1 MKKCISVLLCLIL
14 AFSSVSLF
22 AVSASAAENILT
34 VNATSNIPELFPGS
48 SMEISSASGSDQVT
62 VTYWYNTKNY
72 CMLNCE
78 FTLTYDR
85 DYLEYDHT
93 KNVNEKLNDR
103 GNLVPLFV
111 KNAFVKGEPKGIIF
125 NTNPASFAE
134 GNIGAIKANCTN
146 TNGYD
151 VCEGKSAFVSVTFN
165 VKRNSGET
173 NVNLQLKTMGFR
185 KEGETTVN
193 PVYLVSKSQIV
204 KNSPVEY
211 VTDKSYSV
219 AYAGPYN
226 EKYVPVVDNDKNLEI
241 SMNLELTVNLKTAF
255 YVKKAAVG
263 DMTDLR
269 MNIKYSDDYSTV
281 DKDLTNSEATVDGVE
296 YYKFVYEGVNP
307 QRMYDE
313 YKVTVSANDNGI
325 PHYRTETKGVK
336 SYIYKALTDSKNQ
349 KWYTIFVDL
358 LNYGSAGQTFKGYHD
373 DELINSDLSKSPYV
387 NIKALTNIVNVENAK
402 LKSKIKVT
410 NDYIREVN
418 DDKFRKI
425 DNPEA
430 EYKGIQLVL
439 GSVIAMKYHFNIADP
454 AGKYVRVFHYDS
466 NGNEV
471 SVPVY
476 IPAEEFLSENGH
488 YAVMYK
494 DLKANQMRDLVYF
507 TVVDSEKKPIG
518 STTRFSI
525 VSEYY
530 IRKKQ
535 MENPGFLSDSDKEY
549 VQELVAYEKA
559 MMIYGDSVISY
570 LKNNP
575 D

>member
-22 AVSASAAENILT
+22 SVSASAADKILT

-48 SMEISSASGSDQVT
+48 SMEISSDSGSDQVT
-62 VTYWYNTKNY
+62 VTYWYNTKDY

-85 DYLEYDHT
+85 NYLEYDQT
-93 KNVNEKLNDR
+93 DNVNEKLNEKDK
-103 GNLVPLFV
+103 LVPLFV
-111 KNAFVKGEPKGIIF
+111 KNAFVDGEPEGIIF

-211 VTDKSYSV
+211 VADKSYSV
-219 AYAGPYN
+219 AYAGKYN
-226 EKYVPVVDNDKNLEI
+226 EYYVPVVDNDKNLEI

-269 MNIKYSDDYSTV
+269 MNIKYFDDYSTV
-281 DKDLTNSEATVDGVE
+281 DKDLTRSDATVDGVE

-313 YKVTVSANDNGI
+313 YEVTVSANDNGI

-358 LNYGSAGQTFKGYHD
+358 LNYGSAGQTFKGYHAD
-373 DELINSDLSKSPYV
+373 SLINRNLIGYR
-387 NIKALTNIVNVENAK
+387 NISNLRPVIDAENAK
-402 LKSKIKVT
+402 LDCPVRALD
-410 NDYIREVN
+410 DYIREVN

-454 AGKYVRVFHYDS
+454 AGKYVRVLHYDS
-466 NGNEV
+466 NGNKV
-471 SVPVY
+471 SDPVY
-476 IPAEEFLSENGH
+476 IPAEEFLSENDH

-518 STTRFSI
+518 NTTRFSI

-535 MENPGFLSDSDKEY
+535 MENPGSLSDSDKEY
-549 VQELVAYEKA
+549 VNNLVAYEKA

-570 LKNNP
+570 LKTNS

>member
-22 AVSASAAENILT
+22 SVSASAADKILT

-48 SMEISSASGSDQVT
+48 SMEISSDSGSDQVT
-62 VTYWYNTKNY
+62 VTYWYNTKDY

-85 DYLEYDHT
+85 NYLEYDHT
-93 KNVNEKLNDR
+93 ENVNEKFNKR
-103 GNLVPLFV
+103 GKLVPLFV
-111 KNAFVKGEPKGIIF
+111 KNAFVDGEPEGIIF

-211 VTDKSYSV
+211 VADKSYSV
-219 AYAGPYN
+219 AYAGKYN
-226 EKYVPVVDNDKNLEI
+226 EYYVPVVDNDKNLEI

-269 MNIKYSDDYSTV
+269 MNIKYFDDYSTV
-281 DKDLTNSEATVDGVE
+281 DKDLTRSDATVDGVE

-313 YKVTVSANDNGI
+313 YEVTVSANDNGI

-358 LNYGSAGQTFKGYHD
+358 LNYGSAGQTFKGYHAD
-373 DELINSDLSKSPYV
+373 SLINRNLIGYR
-387 NIKALTNIVNVENAK
+387 NISNLRPVIDAENAK
-402 LKSKIKVT
+402 LDCPVRALD
-410 NDYIREVN
+410 DYIREVN

-454 AGKYVRVFHYDS
+454 AGKYVRVLHYDS
-466 NGNEV
+466 NGNKV
-471 SVPVY
+471 SDPVY
-476 IPAEEFLSENGH
+476 IPAEEFLSENDH

-518 STTRFSI
+518 NTTRFSI

-535 MENPGFLSDSDKEY
+535 MENPGSLSDSDKEY
-549 VQELVAYEKA
+549 VNNLVAYEKA

-570 LKNNP
+570 LKTNS

>member
-1 MKKCISVLLCLIL
+1 MKKCISALLCLIL

-48 SMEISSASGSDQVT
+48 SMEISSASGSNQVT

-85 DYLEYDHT
+85 NYLEYDHT
-93 KNVNEKLNDR
+93 DNVNEKLNEKDK
-103 GNLVPLFV
+103 LVPLFV
-111 KNAFVKGEPKGIIF
+111 KNAFVDGEPEGIIF

-211 VTDKSYSV
+211 VADKSYSV
-219 AYAGPYN
+219 AYAGKYN
-226 EKYVPVVDNDKNLEI
+226 EYYVPVVDNDKNLEI

-358 LNYGSAGQTFKGYHD
+358 LNYGSAGQTFKGYHAD
-373 DELINSDLSKSPYV
+373 SLINRNLIGYR
-387 NIKALTNIVNVENAK
+387 NISNLRPVIDAENAK
-402 LKSKIKVT
+402 LDCPVRALD
-410 NDYIREVN
+410 DYIREVN

-454 AGKYVRVFHYDS
+454 AGKYVRVLHYDS
-466 NGNEV
+466 NGYEV
-471 SVPVY
+471 SDPVY

-507 TVVDSEKKPIG
+507 TVVNSEKEPIG

-525 VSEYY
+525 ASEYF
-530 IRKKQ
+530 IRNNQ
-535 MENPGFLSDSDKEY
+535 MENPGSLSESDKEY

>member
-1 MKKCISVLLCLIL
+1 M
-14 AFSSVSLF
+14 
-22 AVSASAAENILT
+22 
-34 VNATSNIPELFPGS
+34 
-48 SMEISSASGSDQVT
+48 
-62 VTYWYNTKNY
+62 
-72 CMLNCE
+72 
-78 FTLTYDR
+78 
-85 DYLEYDHT
+85 
-93 KNVNEKLNDR
+93 
-103 GNLVPLFV
+103 
-111 KNAFVKGEPKGIIF
+111 
-125 NTNPASFAE
+125 
-134 GNIGAIKANCTN
+134 
-146 TNGYD
+146 
-151 VCEGKSAFVSVTFN
+151 
-165 VKRNSGET
+165 
-173 NVNLQLKTMGFR
+173 
-185 KEGETTVN
+185 
-193 PVYLVSKSQIV
+193 
-204 KNSPVEY
+204 EY
-211 VTDKSYSV
+211 VADKSYSV

-255 YVKKAAVG
+255 YVKKAAAG

-281 DKDLTNSEATVDGVE
+281 DKDLTYSEATVDGVE

-307 QRMYDE
+307 QRMHDE
-313 YKVTVSANDNGI
+313 YTLTVSADDNGI

-349 KWYTIFVDL
+349 KWYAIFVDL

-373 DELINSDLSKSPYV
+373 DELINSDLSKSTYV
-387 NIKALTNIVNVENAK
+387 NINALTNIVNVENAK
-402 LKSKIKVT
+402 LKSKIRVT
-410 NDYIREVN
+410 NDYIREV
-418 DDKFRKI
+418 DDDNFRKI

-454 AGKYVRVFHYDS
+454 AGKYVRVLHYDS
-466 NGNEV
+466 NGSEV
-471 SVPVY
+471 SYPVY

-507 TVVDSEKKPIG
+507 TVVNSEKEPIG

-525 VSEYY
+525 ASEYF
-530 IRKKQ
+530 IRNNQ
-535 MENPGFLSDSDKEY
+535 MENPGSLSESDKEY

>member
-48 SMEISSASGSDQVT
+48 SMEISSASSSNQVT

-85 DYLEYDHT
+85 NYLEYDHT
-93 KNVNEKLNDR
+93 DNVNEKLNEKDK
-103 GNLVPLFV
+103 LVPLFV
-111 KNAFVKGEPKGIIF
+111 KNAFVDGEPEGIIF

-134 GNIGAIKANCTN
+134 GNIRAIKANCTN

-165 VKRNSGET
+165 VKKYSGET

-185 KEGETTVN
+185 KEGETSVN
-193 PVYLVSKSQIV
+193 PVYLVQKSRIV
-204 KNSPVEY
+204 EDSPVEY
-211 VTDKSYSV
+211 VADKSYSV
-219 AYAGPYN
+219 AYAGQYN

-255 YVKKAAVG
+255 YVKKAAAG

-281 DKDLTNSEATVDGVE
+281 DKDLTYSEATVDGVE

-307 QRMYDE
+307 QRMHDE
-313 YKVTVSANDNGI
+313 YTLTVSADDNGI

-349 KWYTIFVDL
+349 KWYAIFVDL

-373 DELINSDLSKSPYV
+373 DELINSDLSKSTYV
-387 NIKALTNIVNVENAK
+387 NINALTNIVNVENAK
-402 LKSKIKVT
+402 LKSKIRVT
-410 NDYIREVN
+410 NDYIREV
-418 DDKFRKI
+418 DDDNFRKI

-454 AGKYVRVFHYDS
+454 AGKYVRVLHYDS
-466 NGNEV
+466 NGSEV
-471 SVPVY
+471 SYPVY

-507 TVVDSEKKPIG
+507 TVVNSEKEPIG

-525 VSEYY
+525 ASEYF
-530 IRKKQ
+530 IRNNQ
-535 MENPGFLSDSDKEY
+535 MENPGSLSESDKEY

>member
-22 AVSASAAENILT
+22 SVSASAADKILT

-48 SMEISSASGSDQVT
+48 SMEISSDSGSDQVT
-62 VTYWYNTKNY
+62 VTYWYNTKDY

-85 DYLEYDHT
+85 NYLEYDHT
-93 KNVNEKLNDR
+93 DNVNEKLNKR
-103 GNLVPLFV
+103 GKLVPLFV
-111 KNAFVKGEPKGIIF
+111 KNAFVDGEPEGIIF
-125 NTNPASFAE
+125 NTNPASYVE
-134 GNIGAIKANCTN
+134 GDTGAIKANCTN
-146 TNGYD
+146 TTGYD

-165 VKRNSGET
+165 VKKYSGET

-185 KEGETTVN
+185 KEDETSVN
-193 PVYLVSKSQIV
+193 PVYLVQKSRIV
-204 KNSPVEY
+204 EDSPVEY
-211 VTDKSYSV
+211 VADKSYSV
-219 AYAGPYN
+219 AYAGQYN
-226 EKYVPVVDNDKNLEI
+226 EDYVPVVNNDKNLEI
-241 SMNLELTVNLKTAF
+241 SMNLELAVNLKTSF

-269 MNIKYSDDYSTV
+269 MNIKYSDDYSNV
-281 DKDLTNSEATVDGVE
+281 DKDLTYNEVTVDGVD
-296 YYKFVYEGVNP
+296 YYQFVYEGVNP
-307 QRMYDE
+307 QRMHDE
-313 YKVTVSANDNGI
+313 YTLTVSADDNGI
-325 PHYRTETKGVK
+325 PHYRTETKSVEK
-336 SYIYKALTDSKNQ
+336 YIYDAFMDSKNS
-349 KWYTIFVDL
+349 KWYAIFVDL
-358 LNYGSAGQTFKGYHD
+358 LNYGSAGQTFKGYHAD
-373 DELINSDLSKSPYV
+373 SLINRNLIGYR
-387 NIKALTNIVNVENAK
+387 NISNLRPVIDAENAK
-402 LKSKIKVT
+402 LDCPVRAL

-454 AGKYVRVFHYDS
+454 KGKYVRVMHYDN
-466 NGNEV
+466 NGVEV
-471 SVPVY
+471 SNPVY
-476 IPAEEFLSENGH
+476 ISADEFLSENGH

-507 TVVDSEKKPIG
+507 TVVNSEKEPIG
-518 STTRFSI
+518 NTTRFSI
-525 VSEYY
+525 ASEYF
-530 IRKKQ
+530 IRNNQ
-535 MENPGFLSDSDKEY
+535 MENPGSLSESDKEY

>member
-1 MKKCISVLLCLIL
+1 
-14 AFSSVSLF
+14 
-22 AVSASAAENILT
+22 
-34 VNATSNIPELFPGS
+34 
-48 SMEISSASGSDQVT
+48 
-62 VTYWYNTKNY
+62 
-72 CMLNCE
+72 
-78 FTLTYDR
+78 
-85 DYLEYDHT
+85 
-93 KNVNEKLNDR
+93 
-103 GNLVPLFV
+103 
-111 KNAFVKGEPKGIIF
+111 
-125 NTNPASFAE
+125 
-134 GNIGAIKANCTN
+134 
-146 TNGYD
+146 
-151 VCEGKSAFVSVTFN
+151 
-165 VKRNSGET
+165 
-173 NVNLQLKTMGFR
+173 MGFR
-185 KEGETTVN
+185 KDGETTVN

-211 VTDKSYSV
+211 VADKSYSV
-219 AYAGPYN
+219 AYAGKYN
-226 EKYVPVVDNDKNLEI
+226 EYYVPVVDNDKNLEI

-281 DKDLTNSEATVDGVE
+281 DKDLTYSEATVDGVE

-358 LNYGSAGQTFKGYHD
+358 LNYGSAGQTFKGYHAD
-373 DELINSDLSKSPYV
+373 SLINRNLIGYR
-387 NIKALTNIVNVENAK
+387 NISNLRPVIDAENAK
-402 LKSKIKVT
+402 LDCPVRALD
-410 NDYIREVN
+410 DYIREVN

-454 AGKYVRVFHYDS
+454 AGKYVRVLHYDS
-466 NGNEV
+466 NGNKV
-471 SVPVY
+471 SDPVY

-530 IRKKQ
+530 IRKNQ

-559 MMIYGDSVISY
+559 MMIYGDSVIFY

>member
-151 VCEGKSAFVSVTFN
+151 VCEGKSAFISVTFN
-165 VKRNSGET
+165 VKKNSGET
-173 NVNLQLKTMGFR
+173 NVNLQIKTLGFR
-185 KEGETTVN
+185 KDGETTVN

-358 LNYGSAGQTFKGYHD
+358 LNYGSAGQTFKGYHAD
-373 DELINSDLSKSPYV
+373 SLINRNL
-387 NIKALTNIVNVENAK
+387 I
-402 LKSKIKVT
+402 
-410 NDYIREVN
+410 
-418 DDKFRKI
+418 
-425 DNPEA
+425 
-430 EYKGIQLVL
+430 GQLVL

-454 AGKYVRVFHYDS
+454 AGKYVRVLHYDS
-466 NGNEV
+466 NGNKV
-471 SVPVY
+471 SDPVY

-559 MMIYGDSVISY
+559 MMIYGDSVIFY

>member
-1 MKKCISVLLCLIL
+1 MKKCISALLCLIL

-85 DYLEYDHT
+85 NYLEYDHT
-93 KNVNEKLNDR
+93 DNVNEKLNKR
-103 GNLVPLFV
+103 GKLVPLFV
-111 KNAFVKGEPKGIIF
+111 KNAFVDGEPEGIIF

-211 VTDKSYSV
+211 VADKSYSV

-281 DKDLTNSEATVDGVE
+281 DKDLTYSEATVDGVE

-358 LNYGSAGQTFKGYHD
+358 LNYGSAGQTFKGYHAD
-373 DELINSDLSKSPYV
+373 SLINRNLIGYR
-387 NIKALTNIVNVENAK
+387 NISNLKPVIDAENAK
-402 LKSKIKVT
+402 LDCPVT
-410 NDYIREVN
+410 ALNDYIREVN

-430 EYKGIQLVL
+430 EYMGIQLVL

-454 AGKYVRVFHYDS
+454 AGKYVRVLHYDS
-466 NGNEV
+466 NGNKV
-471 SVPVY
+471 SDPVY

-507 TVVDSEKKPIG
+507 TVVNSEKESIG
-518 STTRFSI
+518 NTTRFSI
-525 VSEYY
+525 ASEYF
-530 IRKKQ
+530 ISNNQ
-535 MENPGFLSDSDKEY
+535 MENPGSLSESDKEY

-559 MMIYGDSVISY
+559 MMIYGDSVIFY

>member
-48 SMEISSASGSDQVT
+48 SMEISSASGSNQVT

-85 DYLEYDHT
+85 NYLEYDHT
-93 KNVNEKLNDR
+93 DNVNEKLNEKDK
-103 GNLVPLFV
+103 LVPLFV
-111 KNAFVKGEPKGIIF
+111 KNAFVDGEPEGIIF

-185 KEGETTVN
+185 KEGETSVN
-193 PVYLVSKSQIV
+193 PVYLVQKSRIV
-204 KNSPVEY
+204 EDSPVEY
-211 VTDKSYSV
+211 VADKSYSV
-219 AYAGPYN
+219 AYAGQYN

-281 DKDLTNSEATVDGVE
+281 DKDLTYSEATVDGVE

-358 LNYGSAGQTFKGYHD
+358 LNYGSAGQTFKGYHAD
-373 DELINSDLSKSPYV
+373 SLINRNLIGYR
-387 NIKALTNIVNVENAK
+387 NISNLRPVIDAENAK
-402 LKSKIKVT
+402 LDCPVT
-410 NDYIREVN
+410 ALNDYIREVN
-418 DDKFRKI
+418 DDNFRKI

-439 GSVIAMKYHFNIADP
+439 GSVIAMKYHFNIDDP
-454 AGKYVRVFHYDS
+454 KGKYVRVLHYDS
-466 NGNEV
+466 NGNKV
-471 SVPVY
+471 SDPVY

-507 TVVDSEKKPIG
+507 TGVDSEKKPIG

-530 IRKKQ
+530 IRKNQ
-535 MENPGFLSDSDKEY
+535 MENPGSLSDSDKEY

>member
-22 AVSASAAENILT
+22 AVSASAAENILM

-48 SMEISSASGSDQVT
+48 SMEISSASGSNQVT

-85 DYLEYDHT
+85 NYLEYDHT
-93 KNVNEKLNDR
+93 DNVNEKLNEKDK
-103 GNLVPLFV
+103 LVPLFV
-111 KNAFVKGEPKGIIF
+111 KNAFVDGEPEGIIF

-211 VTDKSYSV
+211 VADKSYSV
-219 AYAGPYN
+219 AYAGKYN
-226 EKYVPVVDNDKNLEI
+226 EYYVPVVDNDKNLEI

-281 DKDLTNSEATVDGVE
+281 DKDLTRSDATVDGVE

-313 YKVTVSANDNGI
+313 YEVTVSANDNGI

-358 LNYGSAGQTFKGYHD
+358 LNYGSAGQTFKGYHAD
-373 DELINSDLSKSPYV
+373 SLINRNLIGYR
-387 NIKALTNIVNVENAK
+387 NISNLRPVIDAENAK
-402 LKSKIKVT
+402 LDCPVRALD
-410 NDYIREVN
+410 DYIREVN

-454 AGKYVRVFHYDS
+454 AGKYVRVLHYDS
-466 NGNEV
+466 NGNKV
-471 SVPVY
+471 SGPVY

-530 IRKKQ
+530 IRKNQ
-535 MENPGFLSDSDKEY
+535 MENPGSLSDSDKEY

-559 MMIYGDSVISY
+559 MMIYGDSVIFY